1 MEGSH
6 SIIFFGME
14 ELIWFFFGMV
24 AIYLWFSL
32 FAIPK
37 LVNSKIYYSI
47 LMYNQLLIL
56 VKPHNAYYFS
66 FANKLSLHLRK
77 LSFQRIVINQN
88 FRGINLRRSKPQK
101 QQEKSYKYYI
111 PKYISVTS
119 KHWAC
124 LSVLPIYMLIQYKL

>member
-1 MEGSH
+1 MRLPNSKLFLKTILGLICEFPKLNLFSQFSPLWALGISNPLGKYFWKVFHNKSCHIWMEGSH

-77 LSFQRIVINQN
+77 LSF
-88 FRGINLRRSKPQK
+88 
-101 QQEKSYKYYI
+101 
-111 PKYISVTS
+111 
-119 KHWAC
+119 
-124 LSVLPIYMLIQYKL
+124 